1 MKYLS
6 YVFIVFLSFIFITL
20 LMSFINRMSYEEP
33 IVASVPESQKIIT
46 QEVIQLNILNGCG
59 VSGLASKAKEY
70 LHNRGFDIVEIGNS
84 NQQYNKTTIV
94 DRLGDKESVRRL
106 AYAIGVADSSIVVE
120 IDSSLFLR
128 ATLILGNDYK
138 ELKSFN

>member
-1 MKYLS
+1 MKYFS
-6 YVFIVFLSFIFITL
+6 YLVIVFLSFIFATL
-20 LMSFINRMSYEEP
+20 LMSFVNRMSYDEP

-59 VSGLASKAKEY
+59 IPGLASEAKEY

-84 NQQYNKTTIV
+84 TQQYNKTTII

-106 AYAIGVADSSIVVE
+106 AYALGVSDSSIVVE

-128 ATLILGNDYK
+128 ATLVLGNDYK
-138 ELKSFN
+138 QLKSFE

>member
-1 MKYLS
+1 MKFLNYL
-6 YVFIVFLSFIFITL
+6 FIIFLSFIFITL
-20 LMSFINRMSYEEP
+20 LMSFINRMSFDEP
-33 IVASVPESQKIIT
+33 IISSVPESQKIIT

-59 VSGLASKAKEY
+59 ISGMASKAKNY

-84 NQQYNKTTIV
+84 QQQYNKTTII

-106 AYAIGVADSSIVVE
+106 AYAIGVPDSSIVVE

-128 ATLILGNDYK
+128 ATLVLGNDYK
-138 ELKSFN
+138 SLKSFN

>member
-6 YVFIVFLSFIFITL
+6 YLVIVFLSFVFVTL
-20 LMSFINRMSYEEP
+20 LMSFINRMSYDEP
-33 IVASVPESQKIIT
+33 IISTVPESQKIIT

-59 VSGLASKAKEY
+59 EPGLASKAKDY

-84 NQQYNKTTIV
+84 TQQFNKTTII

-106 AYAIGVADSSIVVE
+106 AYALGVADSSIVVE

-128 ATLILGNDYK
+128 ATLVIGNDYK
-138 ELKSFN
+138 SLKSFN

>member
-1 MKYLS
+1 
-6 YVFIVFLSFIFITL
+6 
-20 LMSFINRMSYEEP
+20 MSFINRMSFDEP

-59 VSGLASKAKEY
+59 IPGLASKAKEY

-84 NQQYNKTTIV
+84 TQQYNKTTIV

-106 AYAIGVADSSIVVE
+106 AYALGVADSSIVVE